1 MKVVVPKLE
10 CADVWEGNAKLVNK
24 LETVAMT
31 AAKKI
36 LGCSKTASN
45 TALRAEL
52 GMYSFKTEDIEMVI

>member
-10 CADVWEGNAKLVNK
+10 CAGVWEGNAKLVNK

-36 LGCSKTASN
+36 LGCSKTTSN

-52 GMYSFKTEDIEMVI
+52 GMSSLKTETRGN